1 MDPVTALS
9 TASCI
14 VQFLDFGIR
23 VVSKGNKIYR
33 SIDGTLAENLDL
45 ELITND
51 LLLIQTKLQ
60 RSTQALG
67 LSDTGEED
75 AKALRSLSRACG
87 EVAERLLRKLNMAKA
102 QGRFRRW
109 KSLRQAL
116 KSVWSKAEV
125 EEMARISLGF
135 RSELQLRIMIS
146 LRYVPVSIRQL
157 YN

>member
-1 MDPVTALS
+1 MDPVSALS

-14 VQFLDFGIR
+14 VQFLDFGVR

-33 SIDGTLAENLDL
+33 SIDGALAENLDL

-51 LLLIQTKLQ
+51 LLLVQTKLQ

-67 LSDTGEED
+67 LNDTGEED
-75 AKALRSLSRACG
+75 TKALRSLGRARG
-87 EVAERLLRKLNMAKA
+87 ETAERLLTKLKMAKA

-125 EEMARISLGF
+125 GEMAHILLGF
-135 RSELQLRIMIS
+135 RSELQLRIMLS
-146 LRYVPVSIRQL
+146 LRYVPVGRHQL
-157 YN
+157 YD